1 MTSNLSGTLKTRQ
14 RSRVTDW
21 RRSLSGLESDFFPQ
35 APRLPRSRQ
44 IVEWGCTRSRQRAD
58 VLRERRTA
66 GATQTM
72 HPESSTVHNSG
83 AVEDRRK
90 HGRVRAK
97 IPCELIVKGYSSSMR
112 IHTSDLSVGGCYV
125 EMMFTLPVGTPLE
138 LRFWIDEVR
147 IDCSAV
153 VATCDPQVGNGIK
166 FLVISPKDE
175 VRIQAF
181 VYNLCQA
188 QT

>member
-1 MTSNLSGTLKTRQ
+1 MALLK
-14 RSRVTDW
+14 
-21 RRSLSGLESDFFPQ
+21 
-35 APRLPRSRQ
+35 
-44 IVEWGCTRSRQRAD
+44 I
-58 VLRERRTA
+58 
-66 GATQTM
+66 M
-72 HPESSTVHNSG
+72 HPESSAVHSSG
-83 AVEDRRK
+83 AGQDRRR
-90 HGRVRAK
+90 HVRVRAK

-175 VRIQAF
+175 ACIQAF
-181 VYNLCQA
+181 VCSLLQA